1 MEPCGLVP
9 VKALPPPEVLE
20 QLREEQ
26 ELLAESGLAHSA
38 QVEPCRLVPV
48 KALPPPEVLEQL
60 REEEELLRESG
71 LPDAAPV
78 SCDQRTATFP
88 SPSETSQQLQALAR
102 NRAFRWGA
110 CPDHPRCSLQP
121 HLSESETS
129 ALYGEL
135 RLRSASFGS
144 WTFASVEHAGFGGLC
159 PLIECLRYPL
169 ICGQNMQQWVCLW
182 LVLLAGIGS
191 MEK

>member
-9 VKALPPPEVLE
+9 VKALPP
-20 QLREEQ
+20 
-26 ELLAESGLAHSA
+26 A
-38 QVEPCRLVPV
+38 
-48 KALPPPEVLEQL
+48 EVLEQL

-71 LPDAAPV
+71 LPDAAPG

-88 SPSETSQQLQALAR
+88 SPSENSQQLQALAR
-102 NRAFRWGA
+102 NRTFRWGA

-135 RLRSASFGS
+135 RLRCSKFWKLDLRFRRTCWFWRPVPADRMSEIPADMQAKYATVGMSLARSARR
-144 WTFASVEHAGFGGLC
+144 H
-159 PLIECLRYPL
+159 R
-169 ICGQNMQQWVCLW
+169 
-182 LVLLAGIGS
+182 
-191 MEK
+191 